1 MKKILAFLL
10 VGLLFWNTQA
20 QNRVSG
26 FSDTKSEHW
35 TVRKYINDPLNT
47 RYYTF
52 DNGLTLITSTNSATS
67 RVYTMVAVKT
77 GSKNDPSTNTGL
89 AHYLEHMLFKGTDK
103 YGTSDWEKEEP
114 LLKQIDNLYEKYNST
129 SQEEVRKEIYRQIDS
144 VSQLAAKYSI
154 ANEFD
159 KMCQAMGAK
168 GTNAFTS
175 NDMTVYINDIPSNGI
190 SQWLA
195 FESERYRN
203 PVFRLFHTE
212 LEAVYEEKNISID
225 RDMSQVWEQLFAEM
239 FKKHNYGKQT
249 TIGTIEH
256 LKNPSLKAIREYYN
270 TYYVPNNMAVIM
282 SGDFNPDSVA
292 QQVYES
298 FKYMKSKPVPQY
310 KFEEEDL
317 RNAERS
323 IDVFG
328 PSSEMMVVGYPLP
341 GASSKQ
347 VRIGKIVNL
356 LLNNSQAGLM
366 DLNLVKQQKV
376 LNAGTSLET
385 MKDYSLFLVIGSPKE
400 GQQLD
405 SMKQLLLDEIAKI
418 GKGEFDESMLKAIIL
433 NQDISKIEEYK
444 ENAARCYFLM
454 ESFVN
459 EIDYQQSANE
469 LYEMSK
475 ITKEEIMDFVNEYL
489 AKNRVVVYKRKG
501 ETPQREKIEK
511 PLIHPVELNRD
522 KQSEFVKSWLSKP
535 AQKMAPVYFK
545 AESVLKQKVGSSP
558 LYYVR
563 NTENRLF
570 KMEIR
575 FDYGTRHDLK
585 TDILT
590 DILYLSGTKT
600 KSQEDISKKLFSL
613 GCNFSTFTTP
623 EYTSVVL
630 QGPKES
636 YNEAMS
642 LINEVLSNPV
652 FEKSV
657 LDELK
662 LTTLKN
668 RENAKT
674 SAQAINSAL
683 NMYMRY
689 GKTNPNTVILDN
701 NTLKSL
707 TVADL
712 NKTHK
717 QLLLSPRK
725 FLYYG
730 TLEAA
735 EVTQSLKQTVF
746 FAKKTK
752 SFKDEITP
760 KIKEQVYLEPTVFFV
775 DYPQVQAS
783 VRWYSVDEVYNPNYR
798 ATITAFNQYFGGDM
812 SSVVFQTI
820 RESKALAYST
830 SALFISPDKPI
841 KPYLFTAFVGTQSDK
856 FHDAI
861 SSMNELIEN
870 LPKNEQVFELAKSS
884 VISSIET
891 ERVTEDSYIAML
903 LAMERMEQTRD
914 PKIQTYNDIQK
925 LTFNDIADFHK
936 KHVAGKVNCLS
947 VVASKER
954 LDLEKDLKKYGKVKV
969 LTLEDI
975 FGY

>member
-1 MKKILAFLL
+1 MKKFIILSLI
-10 VGLLFWNTQA
+10 GLIALGSYA

-26 FSDTKSEHW
+26 FADTKAEHW
-35 TVRKYINDPLNT
+35 TVRKFISDPLNT
-47 RYYTF
+47 RHYTF
-52 DNGLTLITSTNSATS
+52 ENGLTLITSTNSATS

-103 YGTSDWEKEEP
+103 YGTSDWAKEEP
-114 LLKQIDNLYEKYNST
+114 LLKEIDNLYERYNST
-129 SQEEVRKEIYRQIDS
+129 KDENARKFIYSQIDS

-212 LEAVYEEKNISID
+212 LEAVYEEKNISVD
-225 RDMSQVWEQLFAEM
+225 RDMSQVWEQLFAEI

-270 TYYVPNNMAVIM
+270 TYYVPNNMAIIM

-292 QQVYES
+292 MQVYEG
-298 FKYMKSKPVPQY
+298 FKYMKAKPVPQY
-310 KFEEEDL
+310 QFEEEEY
-317 RNAERS
+317 RNAERT
-323 IDVFG
+323 IEVFG
-328 PSSEMMVVGYPLP
+328 PSSEVMVVGYPLP

-347 VRIGKIVNL
+347 ARIGKIVNL
-356 LLNNSQAGLM
+356 LLNNSQAGLL

-385 MKDYSLFLVIGSPKE
+385 MKDYSLFLVMGSPKE

-405 SMKQLLLDEIAKI
+405 SMKNLLMDEISKI
-418 GKGEFDESMLKAIIL
+418 GNGEFDEEMLKAIIL
-433 NQDISKIEEYK
+433 NQDISKLEEYK
-444 ENAARCYFLM
+444 ENSARCYFLM

-469 LYEMSK
+469 LFEMSK
-475 ITKEEIMDFVNEYL
+475 ITKAEIMDFVNEYL
-489 AKNRVVVYKRKG
+489 GKNRIVVYKRKG
-501 ETPQREKIEK
+501 ETPKREKIEK

-522 KQSEFVKSWLSKP
+522 KQSDFVKNWLSKP
-535 AQKMAPVYFK
+535 ASKMQPVYFNPS
-545 AESVLKQKVGSSP
+545 SVAKHKIGKTR
-558 LYYVR
+558 LYHVK

-570 KMEIR
+570 KLEIR

-590 DILYLSGTKT
+590 DFLYLVSTKN
-600 KSQEDISKKLFSL
+600 KSQEQISKQLFSL
-613 GCNFSTFTTP
+613 GCSFSTFTTP
-623 EYTSVVL
+623 EYTSIVL
-630 QGPKES
+630 QGPEENYQKGFDI
-636 YNEAMS
+636 
-642 LINEVLSNPV
+642 INEIMLNAV
-652 FEKSV
+652 FEKEV

-668 RENAKT
+668 RENSKT
-674 SAQAINSAL
+674 SAQAINGAL
-683 NMYMRY
+683 NNYMKY
-689 GKTNPNTVILDN
+689 GKLNPTTAILSNTA
-701 NTLKSL
+701 LKGL
-707 TVADL
+707 TVADIE
-712 NKTHK
+712 KTK
-717 QLLLSPRK
+717 NVLLMSPRRY
-725 FLYYG
+725 LYYG
-730 TLEAA
+730 TLDASN
-735 EVTQSLKQTVF
+735 VTNSLKNSVF
-746 FAKKTK
+746 FAKKIK
-752 SFKDEITP
+752 STKDEISP
-760 KIKEQVYLEPTVFFV
+760 KIKEQTYTTPTVFFV

-783 VRWYSVDEVYNPNYR
+783 VRWYSKDEMYNPNYR

-830 SALFISPDKPI
+830 SAYFISPDKPT

-861 SSMNELIEN
+861 SSMNELIQD

-884 VISSIET
+884 VVSSIET
-891 ERVTEDSYIAML
+891 ERVTEDSYIPML
-903 LAMERMEQTRD
+903 LTMERMQQTKDPKEQT
-914 PKIQTYNDIQK
+914 YSDIQK
-925 LTFNDIADFHK
+925 LTFDNIAEFHK
-936 KHVAGKVNCLS
+936 KHIAGKVNCLS
-947 VVASKER
+947 VVASKDR
-954 LDLEKDLKKYGKVKV
+954 LDLEKDLKKYGDVKV
-969 LTLEDI
+969 LSLEDI